1 MTPMDIVNREF
12 RKAVRGYNSLEVDRF
27 LEVVSQDYELLFK
40 ENYELKEKMEQAN
53 RTLEQYRQIESTLH
67 NTMVLAQQTSEDVR
81 HNANRE
87 AELIVEKARSHAE
100 SLLAEARQK
109 VDKMLFEYEDL
120 RRQYDA
126 CRSQFR
132 TFLLTHLKI
141 AETLEK
147 ADNSAPDKP
156 LAGPKAV

>member
-12 RKAVRGYNSLEVDRF
+12 RKAVRGYNLLEVDRF

-40 ENYELKEKMEQAN
+40 DNYELKEKLEQAN

-87 AELIVEKARSHAE
+87 AELIIERARSHAE
-100 SLLAEARQK
+100 ELLTEARQK
-109 VDKMLFEYEDL
+109 VDRMLFEYEEL
-120 RRQYDA
+120 RRQYDS

-141 AETLEK
+141 AETQEK
-147 ADNSAPDKP
+147 ADTHAPDKP